1 MNDQDRIFP
10 YNINT
15 ISSRKHVEN
24 KKMYPLGDYKL
35 IQNQTLRTNIISIE
49 WQPVRRIPNE
59 ILGVKEITGE
69 Y

>member
-1 MNDQDRIFP
+1 
-10 YNINT
+10 
-15 ISSRKHVEN
+15 
-24 KKMYPLGDYKL
+24 MYQLQDYKL

>member
-1 MNDQDRIFP
+1 MTKTGFSLI
-10 YNINT
+10 
-15 ISSRKHVEN
+15 ISIQYQAGNV
-24 KKMYPLGDYKL
+24 YPLGDYKL

>member
-1 MNDQDRIFP
+1 
-10 YNINT
+10 
-15 ISSRKHVEN
+15 
-24 KKMYPLGDYKL
+24 MYQLGDYKL

-49 WQPVRRIPNE
+49 WQSVRRIPYE